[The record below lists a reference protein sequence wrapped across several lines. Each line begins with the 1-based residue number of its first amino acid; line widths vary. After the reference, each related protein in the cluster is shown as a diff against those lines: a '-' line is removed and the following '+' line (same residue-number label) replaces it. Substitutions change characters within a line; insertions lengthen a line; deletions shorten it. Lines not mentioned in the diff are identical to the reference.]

1 MFTQLFWFL
10 VHPATFYSA
19 TDTALT
25 GEHNMSTRCCGYTT
39 KTVVSLDLDL
49 YEKCYLL
56 VRTNNALK
64 NKFILCLSE
73 LNVVFAYVRAFGA
86 FVNSSGL
93 QIAWQVAKWLD
104 SSAVARNILDCKY
117 MKRAVATPEQSALL
131 IQFLLV
137 KDLTD
142 SGDLYALEYIRN
154 CIVTATCFRK
164 SCWISKVI

>member
-1 MFTQLFWFL
+1 
-10 VHPATFYSA
+10 
-19 TDTALT
+19 
-25 GEHNMSTRCCGYTT
+25 MSTRCCGYTT
-39 KTVVSLDLDL
+39 KTVVSLDLNL

-56 VRTNNALK
+56 VRTNNTLK

-131 IQFLLV
+131 IQYLLV
-137 KDLTD
+137 KDLTN
-142 SGDLYALEYIRN
+142 SGDLYAPEYIRN

-164 SCWISKVI
+164 SC